1 MSNLSPH
8 TCHSLSHAVTKDQI
22 SSSPR
27 AVCEGLAGGL
37 EIVVAMLLNHN
48 IRITINN
55 TVIAENSGMIAG
67 NVLISL
73 MFGVEHV
80 AIRFDRCYIHS
91 GYMYLV
97 INFVKL

>member
-1 MSNLSPH
+1 M
-8 TCHSLSHAVTKDQI
+8 
-22 SSSPR
+22 
-27 AVCEGLAGGL
+27 
-37 EIVVAMLLNHN
+37 VAMLLNHN